1 MTAPAAFK
9 ATFSDFR
16 LVKGRKVAQIVVEVP
31 IEEADN
37 ALKALGGIP
46 RPDLERWVAVAR
58 LSSGAFIPKSEAL
71 ASADGEGAPPQK
83 QPTPAPGETKERRP
97 FHTLP
102 LPQQVA
108 LRCADVAFQNW
119 CAPDDCPVWGEP
131 ETAIWVRQQCEVPS
145 RSMIN
150 KGTLAGERW
159 SALEARFLADTGQMA
174 EQRR

>member
-58 LSSGAFIPKSEAL
+58 LSPGAFIPKSEAL
-71 ASADGEGAPPQK
+71 ASADGEGATPQK
-83 QPTPAPGETKERRP
+83 QPTPAPGETRKEY
-97 FHTLP
+97 TLANRVGMTCGKP
-102 LPQQVA
+102 DFWRWIDGQRGTA
-108 LRCADVAFQNW
+108 LGVTDAEDAAR
-119 CAPDDCPVWGEP
+119 
-131 ETAIWVRQQCEVPS
+131 WVRNKCGVES
-145 RSMIN
+145 RTEI
-150 KGTLAGERW
+150 KPGTDAAAEW
-159 SALEARFLADTGQMA
+159 VKIETQYFMETGQMA
-174 EQRR
+174 EPRR

>member
-58 LSSGAFIPKSEAL
+58 LSPGAFIPKSEAL

-83 QPTPAPGETKERRP
+83 QPTPAPGEARKEY
-97 FHTLP
+97 TLANR
-102 LPQQVA
+102 VGMT
-108 LRCADVAFQNW
+108 CADKRFQDW
-119 CAPDDCPVWGEP
+119 LYSKGRVTGSAED
-131 ETAIWVRQQCEVPS
+131 AAHWVRHECGVKS
-145 RSMIN
+145 RTEILP
-150 KGTLAGERW
+150 GTEAAARW
-159 SALEARFLADTGQMA
+159 TKLETQYLLETGQMA